1 MVGHELL
8 EFSVGLWSFIWFD
21 VGCGE
26 RGVRVASKLY
36 PKRRVFRGGRQ
47 AMKPPELILI
57 SDWGEER

>member
-8 EFSVGLWSFIWFD
+8 EFSVGLWSFIWLD

-36 PKRRVFRGGRQ
+36 PIRMVFRCGHRV
-47 AMKPPELILI
+47 MKPHEPILI
-57 SDWGEER
+57 GDWGEE